1 MTVGYYGKSLS
12 RVRIER
18 TRAPMSM
25 SRPVPRGIVYSAS
38 LTAFLAAVA
47 CGAVLAAV
55 LEFVFQ
61 R

>member
-12 RVRIER
+12 RVRITR

-25 SRPVPRGIVYSAS
+25 SRPVPRGIVVCAS
-38 LTAFLAAVA
+38 VTALVAAV
-47 CGAVLAAV
+47 GAGWVLAWV
-55 LEFVFQ
+55 LQFVFQ